1 MSKLEGDH
9 TTWHAS
15 TSMGSPI
22 LGDVCHRLNAA
33 AYLSTVADRDLS
45 YMTTVHPSANGYF
58 QLNKPSKKQISLPVW
73 DDHDN
78 MIMSS
83 TIRVRLGCGATG
95 DHGCTTDKSA
105 WTVWGCQVSVAW
117 NLRGKVLVYF
127 IMWIQVFFP
136 VLYYVRFIFVSVIRL
151 FIQFDLIC
159 MKIDSNKCLDLTCKL
174 AWINIAL
181 FDDILL
187 HSLAHWQKHVHNTY
201 KDVQWETHLLQYTTN
216 WSFWLTVLWCLQYL
230 NFSKFSS
237 ALFQFFYWP

>member
-33 AYLSTVADRDLS
+33 AYLSTDRDLS

-95 DHGCTTDKSA
+95 CTTDKSA

-127 IMWIQVFFP
+127 IMWIQVFFSSV
-136 VLYYVRFIFVSVIRL
+136 VLCEIYFCISDQIVYTIWPNLYENRFK
-151 FIQFDLIC
+151 QMPGFDL
-159 MKIDSNKCLDLTCKL
+159 
-174 AWINIAL
+174 
-181 FDDILL
+181 
-187 HSLAHWQKHVHNTY
+187 
-201 KDVQWETHLLQYTTN
+201 
-216 WSFWLTVLWCLQYL
+216 
-230 NFSKFSS
+230 
-237 ALFQFFYWP
+237 